1 MAEPGCPETGQS
13 VLEKGTAVILSLPN
27 GLPGGDRD
35 RLRASGP
42 HPVSG
47 RSGEWVSQH
56 RHVTSGRPWADL
68 THTQGKTEERCVGG
82 RFQGAKQSRRA
93 RSREG
98 AVRKAGDR
106 GGQGMSKVR
115 RHPTR
120 GRGRARGVGGK
131 VAMEAKVPGKAKAVT
146 EGALGKGDFW
156 IQSGMRGE
164 QPLQQLLG
172 EPGFREG

>member
-13 VLEKGTAVILSLPN
+13 MLKKGTAVILSLPN

-106 GGQGMSKVR
+106 GGQGDRKS
-115 RHPTR
+115 TR
-120 GRGRARGVGGK
+120 LNSSHR
-131 VAMEAKVPGKAKAVT
+131 
-146 EGALGKGDFW
+146 
-156 IQSGMRGE
+156 
-164 QPLQQLLG
+164 
-172 EPGFREG
+172 